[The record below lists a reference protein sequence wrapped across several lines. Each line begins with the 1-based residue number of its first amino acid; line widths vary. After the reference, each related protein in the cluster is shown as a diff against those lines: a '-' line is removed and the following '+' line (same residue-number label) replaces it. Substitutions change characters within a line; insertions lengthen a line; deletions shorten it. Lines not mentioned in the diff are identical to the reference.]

1 MKVAFC
7 GSGHFAELCLK
18 KISSEIKIEWVIT
31 NAPKPAGRGMELHP
45 TAVQLL
51 AEESGIE
58 CKTTARLSAD
68 EELINWIT
76 AEAIDV
82 IIVVDFGHIVK
93 EPILSHPEIGC
104 INIHPSRLPQFRGAA
119 PLQRAIMSGL
129 DKTAVTVFRL
139 NEGMDSGPVLC
150 AEEVEIKHDETYEQL
165 LEKTAEVGSEILL
178 HYIKDIPAENWIFT
192 EQEQNGVSLAPK
204 INKAEGHIEW
214 SMQPDEVINKLRAI
228 RNTPGV
234 FTFFKKKRI
243 RLFEAEKAYHHGK
256 SGELVEIEN
265 GYPII
270 ACGEASIKLIEVQ
283 PEGKKR
289 QSAKDWLMGARL
301 KKGDMLEA

>member
-7 GSGHFAELCLK
+7 GSGHFAELCLRR
-18 KISSEIKIEWVIT
+18 ISSQIKIEWVIT
-31 NAPKPAGRGMELHP
+31 NTPKPAGRGMDLHP

-58 CKTTARLSAD
+58 CRTTSRLSAD

-76 AEAIDV
+76 AEKIDV

-93 EPILSHPEIGC
+93 EPILSHPKIGC

-119 PLQRAIMSGL
+119 PLQRAIMCGL
-129 DKTAVTVFRL
+129 DKTAVTVFKL
-139 NEGMDSGPVLC
+139 NEGMDSGPVL
-150 AEEVEIKHDETYEQL
+150 ASEEVEITPDETYEEL

-178 HYIKDIPAENWIFT
+178 HYIKDISADKWIFT
-192 EQEQNGVSLAPK
+192 EQEENGVSLAPK
-204 INKAEGHIEW
+204 ISNAEGHIEW
-214 SMQPDEVINKLRAI
+214 NMQPEEIINKLRAI
-228 RNTPGV
+228 RNTTGV
-234 FTFFKKKRI
+234 FTIFKKKRI
-243 RLFEAEKAYHHGK
+243 RLYEAEKSNCHGK
-256 SGELVEIEN
+256 CGELVEIEN
-265 GYPII
+265 GYPVI
-270 ACGEASIKLIEVQ
+270 ACGDAAIKLLEIQ

-301 KKGDMLEA
+301 KKGDVLEA